1 MLYLQSMKK
10 FPKAG
15 GKQLKILYPDTIKVI
30 DNDDFVFSLEKQM
43 SVDDFNKIAGIKLT
57 KISDCVYN
65 IKENYPNS
73 KRKFINNSKWEGKLI
88 DYIPIPG
95 KEKEWKADAQ
105 EWVYVI
111 VYAGKIV
118 KLGRASSGLSGRFA
132 SYNCGTKIA
141 MKKGSCSTTNFVVT
155 ECNYFALSL
164 SLDVEI
170 YAYKIKETRVPTGIK
185 IAGEELI
192 ARALIAPALESR
204 LITLYKEET
213 GSIPPLCTQKGGE

>member
-1 MLYLQSMKK
+1 MKK

-15 GKQLKILYPDTIKVI
+15 GEQLKILYPDTIKVI
-30 DNDDFVFSLEKQM
+30 DNDDFVFSLKKQM
-43 SVDDFNKIAGIKLT
+43 SVDDFNKKTGIKLT
-57 KISDCVYN
+57 KIADCVYN

-73 KRKFINNSKWEGKLI
+73 GRTFINGPEWEGKLI

-95 KEKEWKADAQ
+95 REKEWKAKAQ
-105 EWVYVI
+105 EWVYAI

-164 SLDVEI
+164 SLPVEI
-170 YAYKIKETRVPTGIK
+170 YAYKIKETRVPTRIN
-185 IAGEELI
+185 IEGEEVI
-192 ARALIAPALESR
+192 ARALIAPTLESK
-204 LITLYKEET
+204 LIGSYKKET
-213 GSIPPLCTQKGGE
+213 GSIPPLCSQKGGE